1 MSSPTLL
8 SPPQKTKMASI
19 SWLYLCG
26 KCHIGKKKKK
36 KKERGK
42 EIIIL
47 FLAKNK
53 CLLASALNW
62 YTVLSLALQF

>member
-36 KKERGK
+36 KRERKRNNYLIFGQ
-42 EIIIL
+42 E
-47 FLAKNK
+47 
-53 CLLASALNW
+53 
-62 YTVLSLALQF
+62 